1 MERCRNNRRTY
12 YVYLLLEILPKMNV
26 LNLEVEILGPQ
37 DIYKCCR
44 LKRSNKLMMKEYK
57 PKHNLGIEQSKS
69 QSSFGNWLIFQSYNL
84 YKKQAF

>member
-12 YVYLLLEILPKMNV
+12 YVYLPLEILPKMNV

-57 PKHNLGIEQSKS
+57 PKPKHNLGIERSKS
-69 QSSFGNWLIFQSYNL
+69 QSSFGNWLIFQS
-84 YKKQAF
+84 